1 MTSGAI
7 AAGLPALGYVGGDRP
22 RDAVTLQAA
31 SAVGQTRLMR
41 VYEAALAAHGLVS
54 GQVLLAP
61 LDFTIRQQYLHARAT
76 LGRLLDLGVVP
87 IVNEN
92 DAIADDEIR
101 FGDNDRLAALVAHLL
116 AADLLVLLTDAPG
129 LLTADPRLDSSA
141 SLIEEIVEVDHSLVA
156 GQVLLAP
163 LDFGVRA
170 QYLHARG
177 TLRRLLEL
185 GVVPVINENDAIAD
199 DEIRF
204 GDNDRIAA
212 LVAHLVGADTLV
224 LLTDIAGLLTADPR
238 FDSSA
243 SLIEEILEVDHA
255 LEALAGGA
263 GSARG
268 SGGMASKVAAAKMA
282 AWSGVRTV
290 IASSTRAGVL
300 ADAVAG
306 VPGVG
311 TVVVPRAGRLS
322 ARKLWIGFAV
332 RAAGV
337 VRVDDG
343 ARRALTERAVS
354 LLAAGVIGVDGRFE
368 PGDAVEIAG
377 PDGAVFGK
385 GLVRIGSLPLA
396 TLAGRRTGDLPEG
409 TPHEVVHRDDL
420 VVLP

>member
-1 MTSGAI
+1 MIVVAKIGTSSVTDDDGWIDEGAIEGFVAGLAGLRAAGHDVVAVTSGAV
-7 AAGLPALGYVGGDRP
+7 AAGLPVLGLVGDRRP
-22 RDAVTLQAA
+22 RDAQTLQAA
-31 SAVGQTRLMR
+31 SAVGQGRLMG
-41 VYEAALAAHGLVS
+41 VYDRAFAAHGVIS
-54 GQVLLAP
+54 
-61 LDFTIRQQYLHARAT
+61 
-76 LGRLLDLGVVP
+76 
-87 IVNEN
+87 
-92 DAIADDEIR
+92 
-101 FGDNDRLAALVAHLL
+101 
-116 AADLLVLLTDAPG
+116 
-129 LLTADPRLDSSA
+129 
-141 SLIEEIVEVDHSLVA
+141 

-163 LDFGVRA
+163 LDFGVRS

-204 GDNDRIAA
+204 GDNDRLAG
-212 LVAHLVGADTLV
+212 LVAHLLDAGLLV
-224 LLTDIAGLLTADPR
+224 LLTDTAGILTADPR
-238 FDSSA
+238 LDPSA
-243 SLIEEILEVDHA
+243 SLIEEIVQVDHA

-263 GSARG
+263 GTARG

-290 IASSTRAGVL
+290 IASSSRPGVL

-311 TVVVPRAGRLS
+311 TVVLPREAKLP

-332 RAAGV
+332 PAAGT

-343 ARRALTERAVS
+343 ARRALLERNVS
-354 LLAAGVIGVDGRFE
+354 LLPAGVVAVDGSFE
-368 PGDAVEIAG
+368 ADAAVEVAG
-377 PDGAVFGK
+377 PDGTVFAK
-385 GLVRIGSLPLA
+385 GLVRVGASLLR
-396 TLAGRRTGDLPEG
+396 TLAGRRTADLPEG